1 MAGTFDPFSEPRRE
15 PFSRMLLFPRGP
27 LRLYVMPTSVG
38 YDRQHG
44 EPYDYPGKD
53 RGPGEFVLFQY
64 TLSGAGRLTF
74 EGQQMSVPPGTAMV
88 LRMPHDHRYYLEP
101 GEDWEFFWICI
112 SGREAVRIWN
122 AIIAAHG
129 PLIEPGS
136 ATARRIAAI
145 VGELSNRDKDSPAHC
160 SALAYEVCMILAEDF
175 LEYGSAFRSR
185 RRVDAV
191 RNVIEYAR
199 ENIHRPLSI
208 DELAERAGYSRSH
221 FTRVFEQSEGTSP
234 ARFMLE
240 LRLRAAQAQLE
251 TGGKT
256 VKQVAY
262 DCGFQD
268 PSYFAKTF
276 RRVYG
281 IAPSELSDGILAS
294 SLAARLVDE

>member
-1 MAGTFDPFSEPRRE
+1 MAGNFDPSSLRRLQ

-38 YDRQHG
+38 CDRKQG
-44 EPYDYPGKD
+44 DGYDYPGLT

-64 TLSGAGRLTF
+64 TLSGCGRLTY
-74 EGQQMSVPPGTAMV
+74 EGRDMRVPPGRAML
-88 LRMPHDHRYYLEP
+88 LRMPHDHRYYLSSS
-101 GEDWEFFWICI
+101 DAWEFFWICI
-112 SGREAVRIWN
+112 SGREAVRIWS

-129 PLIEPGS
+129 PLIEPGDKVLS
-136 ATARRIAAI
+136 RIAAI
-145 VGELSNRDKDSPAHC
+145 VQELADAGIDSPAHC
-160 SALAYEVCMILAEDF
+160 SALAYEACMTLAEEF
-175 LEYGSAFRSR
+175 LEQGSAIRQR

-191 RNVIEYAR
+191 RTVIDHAR
-199 ENIHRPLSI
+199 EHLDRPLSI
-208 DELAERAGYSRSH
+208 DEMAEIAGYSRSH
-221 FTRVFEQSEGTSP
+221 FTRVFEQSEGISP

-240 LRLRAAQAQLE
+240 LRLREALAQLQA
-251 TGGKT
+251 GGKT

-262 DCGFQD
+262 DCGFSA

-294 SLAARLVDE
+294 SLDGRAF